1 MHKSVLES
9 KVLHHT
15 LTVTVTVLAKD
26 ALVEALN
33 AWVHR
38 LSLLLSGKTKTH
50 GTHGRRMIWLG
61 LRIRLAHHLGD
72 KHHLLGL
79 GCLQLS
85 LKACV
90 LLHLLIKH
98 YRYFINLNLKCKGTK

>member
-1 MHKSVLES
+1 LHKSVLKS
-9 KVLHHT
+9 KVLDHT

-26 ALVEALN
+26 VLVEALN

-38 LSLLLSGKTKTH
+38 MSLLLSGNTEAH
-50 GTHGRRMIWLG
+50 GTHGRRMVLLG
-61 LRIRLAHHLGD
+61 LGIRLAHHLGY

-98 YRYFINLNLKCKGTK
+98 YRYFINLNLKCKDTK